1 MTNEFDYKSGYQTE
15 SMFKELPV
23 TLNPPLLINQSSESN
38 ARFVVPAGVY
48 NWSRAHIDLDI
59 LITSTTSHDALHL
72 GRNMLI
78 SGINLTYEGAPQSL
92 VNIQNARVTNCMTLP
107 QTKLSKFLNRSI
119 HMQNVEANA
128 PALERGEIY
137 APIKHNSLVQYNNLG
152 AGVNFVGNT
161 YSDLSGM
168 GGYSVGIDQSVN
180 GGTTVPE
187 PMPGDMSP
195 AVAIGKVAG
204 NQVTCYVKIRI
215 NLSDFKNTLFAQ
227 DKTIFY
233 PINAILSV
241 NFAPWQKWGFTIGTP
256 GGVALTGATD
266 LNPAGGANPGVT
278 LPQTTILWVPYEN
291 NDKIVRNCQL
301 ITNEGLQMRIPYV
314 TVGGGSSSTSNG
326 TRAAANVGSVYRYQ
340 LPLTQSYGNH
350 ILRIYTVVCRS
361 DVGVAYLSSDNTVNP
376 NGAGT
381 LINNLY
387 GSIRSFLG
395 QKELQQGTLNCL
407 VGEDYRTL
415 KLMLEDTAITNQH
428 IFEKFSFFVDNF
440 TNSNSA
446 ANWDEQNSDLG
457 NYSMVNDFGQ
467 PKNEVYAVELGT
479 NFKECNVFF
488 VVVGQK
494 NMYVKPG
501 VVTCDA
507 V

>member
-15 SMFKELPV
+15 SMFKEIPV

-59 LITSTTSHDALHL
+59 LITSATMDALHL

-92 VNIQNARVTNCMTLP
+92 VNIQNTRVTNCMTLP
-107 QTKLSKFLNRSI
+107 QTKLSKFLNRTI
-119 HMQNVEANA
+119 HHQNVAGNA
-128 PALERGEIY
+128 AALERGEIY
-137 APIKHNSLVQYNNLG
+137 APVKHNSLVQYDATG
-152 AGVNFVGNT
+152 AGAVYSGNT
-161 YSDLSGM
+161 YRDLSGM
-168 GGYSVGIDQSVN
+168 GGYSVGIDQEVN
-180 GGTTVPE
+180 GAVAVPE
-187 PMPGDMSP
+187 PIPGDMAP
-195 AVAIGKVAG
+195 AVAIGKFAPG
-204 NQVTCYVKIRI
+204 QATCYVKIRI
-215 NLSDFKNTLFAQ
+215 NLSDFKNTLFSQ

-241 NFAPWQKWGFTIGTP
+241 NFAPYQKWGFTCTGT
-256 GGVALTGATD
+256 ATPSLAGSVD
-266 LNPAGGANPGVT
+266 LAGTVT
-278 LPQTTILWVPYEN
+278 LPQTSVLWVPYEN
-291 NDKIVRNCQL
+291 NEKIVRNCQL

-314 TVGGGSSSTSNG
+314 TVGGGSAATSNG
-326 TRAAANVGSVYRYQ
+326 TRAAADVGSVYRYQ

-350 ILRIYTVVCRS
+350 ILRIYTVVCRN
-361 DVGVAYLSSDNTVNP
+361 DAGAAFLSSDNTVSP

-381 LINNLY
+381 LINNMY
-387 GSIRSFLG
+387 GSIRSFVG
-395 QKELQQGTLNCL
+395 QKEMQQGTLSCL
-407 VGEDYRTL
+407 LGEDYRTL
-415 KLMLEDTAITNQH
+415 KLMLEDSAITNQH
-428 IFEKFSFFVDNF
+428 VFQKFSFFVDNF

-446 ANWDEQNSDLG
+446 SNWDEQNSDLG

-467 PKNEVYAVELGT
+467 PKNEVYAVEIGT
-479 NFKECNVFF
+479 NFKNCSVFF